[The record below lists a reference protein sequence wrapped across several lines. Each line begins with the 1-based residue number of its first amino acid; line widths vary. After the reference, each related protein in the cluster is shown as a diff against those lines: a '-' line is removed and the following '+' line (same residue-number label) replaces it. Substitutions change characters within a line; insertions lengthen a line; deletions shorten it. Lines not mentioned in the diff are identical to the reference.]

1 MTSTLWG
8 FSCSLQRRSRAAL
21 TAQKSCCYSWRQGK
35 WERRWH
41 WGFRKCAA
49 NTSGRENKKSW
60 VLNLGGLDIKIC
72 SLAWVEEA
80 QHGG

>member
-1 MTSTLWG
+1 MQLTT
-8 FSCSLQRRSRAAL
+8 AL
-21 TAQKSCCYSWRQGK
+21 ARGPNGAKILLLFMAPRQVGK
-35 WERRWH
+35 GAGTGVFDSAPRIRV
-41 WGFRKCAA
+41 GGK
-49 NTSGRENKKSW
+49 NKKSW